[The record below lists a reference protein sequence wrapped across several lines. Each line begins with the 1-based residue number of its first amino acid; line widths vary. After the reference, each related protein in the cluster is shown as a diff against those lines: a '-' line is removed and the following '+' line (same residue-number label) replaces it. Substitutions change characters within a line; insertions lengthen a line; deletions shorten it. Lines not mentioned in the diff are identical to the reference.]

1 MLKNFNELP
10 ETSRVWIYQ
19 SSEQLNEKQIAY
31 IEHEAAR
38 FCDQWAAHGV
48 PLQSA
53 FKVLHEKFLILAVD
67 EGANAPSG
75 CSIDTSV
82 RFVKTI
88 EGELKINFFDR
99 SQVAFLIDNHVYTTD
114 LGSIKNEISDGKI
127 AAETLTFNIQAQNL
141 AEFNQKWLLPVQESW
156 MKRYF

>member
-1 MLKNFNELP
+1 MLINFNDLP
-10 ETSRVWIYQ
+10 ESSRVWIYQ
-19 SSEQLNEKQIAY
+19 SSELLNEKQIAY
-31 IEHEAAR
+31 IEQEAAR
-38 FCDQWAAHGV
+38 FCNQWAAHGV

-53 FKVLHEKFLILAVD
+53 FKVLHDKFLILAVD
-67 EGANAPSG
+67 EGANAASG
-75 CSIDTSV
+75 CSIDASV
-82 RFVKTI
+82 RFVKAI
-88 EGELKINFFDR
+88 EGQLGLNFFDR

-127 AAETLTFNIQAQNL
+127 AADTLTFNIQAQNL